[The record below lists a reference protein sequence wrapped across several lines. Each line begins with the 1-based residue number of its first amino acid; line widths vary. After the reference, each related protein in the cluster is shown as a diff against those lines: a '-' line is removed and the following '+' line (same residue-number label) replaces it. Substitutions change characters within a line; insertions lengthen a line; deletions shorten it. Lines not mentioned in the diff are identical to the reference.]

1 MSYIFM
7 QLRVR
12 GMFVAEFFLLEDLR
26 ALGSVQLA
34 AGPEA
39 EALMSM
45 CMETCTEIAIC
56 SLQGEP
62 W

>member
-1 MSYIFM
+1 
-7 QLRVR
+7 
-12 GMFVAEFFLLEDLR
+12 MFVAEFFLLEDRR

-39 EALMSM
+39 EALMSV
-45 CMETCTEIAIC
+45 CMETCIEIVTYAP
-56 SLQGEP
+56 QGKP

>member
-26 ALGSVQLA
+26 ALGS

-39 EALMSM
+39 EALVSM

-56 SLQGEP
+56 SLQGKP

>member
-1 MSYIFM
+1 
-7 QLRVR
+7 
-12 GMFVAEFFLLEDLR
+12 MFVAEFFLLEDCR

-39 EALMSM
+39 EALVSM
-45 CMETCTEIAIC
+45 CMEICTEIATYAP
-56 SLQGEP
+56 QGEP